1 MTGQRGEGTA
11 ADPNGAGPDGP
22 SQAGREGRSN
32 DGPDEMTETARRDGR
47 SNDGPD
53 GMTET
58 AGRVRA
64 ALEEIFG
71 RIAPIGTAFAAQRR
85 ACLAAGTEL
94 TPDRLTGVR
103 EIIWHQL
110 GLLPAADGAGIVAAP
125 GVVGGRERHLEWW
138 QRGASGDDAPDNYSR
153 IRLNL
158 DPESIDLYDY
168 LDMDWFTVLRA
179 EGRRYVYG
187 PYIDFSGADRSIL
200 AMTIPV
206 RDLAHGQSKRGGT
219 GASAAG
225 ESGTGTSGD
234 SENGSADSDGKSR
247 SADSGD
253 AENGTA
259 DGDGGENGSGD
270 GEFLGVAGADIRMSH
285 LEPALLAILRPLA
298 APAVLVTAER
308 RVVAANTPR
317 WIPGTRLDRF
327 PRVGD
332 DGFCAVIEI
341 GADSGWLLAASHD

>member
-1 MTGQRGEGTA
+1 MTGQRGNGSAVSPSGARPGE
-11 ADPNGAGPDGP
+11 PNELA
-22 SQAGREGRSN
+22 
-32 DGPDEMTETARRDGR
+32 
-47 SNDGPD
+47 
-53 GMTET
+53 ET

-64 ALEEIFG
+64 AVEEIFR
-71 RIAPIGTAFAAQRR
+71 RITPIGAAFAAQRR

-103 EIIWHQL
+103 EIIWRQL

-125 GVVGGRERHLEWW
+125 GVVAGRERHLEWW
-138 QRGASGDDAPDNYSR
+138 QRTASGDDAPDGYSR

-168 LDMDWFTVLRA
+168 LDMDWFTVPRS

-206 RDLAHGQSKRGGT
+206 LDPAHGEVGGGEA
-219 GASAAG
+219 GAF
-225 ESGTGTSGD
+225 
-234 SENGSADSDGKSR
+234 ENGD
-247 SADSGD
+247 
-253 AENGTA
+253 
-259 DGDGGENGSGD
+259 GENGGGH

-285 LEPALLAILRPLA
+285 LEPALLAILRALA

-308 RVVAANTPR
+308 RVLAANSPR
-317 WIPGTRLDRF
+317 WIPGTRLDRL
-327 PRVGD
+327 PRPGEAE
-332 DGFCAVIEI
+332 FTAVTEI
-341 GADSGWLLAASHD
+341 GADSGWLLAAAHA